1 MASTKRTTSSRR
13 PAASPTRRSADG
25 AAGHPAPES
34 GGRAYGGVPADERVA
49 ARRRRLLDAGL
60 ELFGTTGY
68 HATTVR
74 ALCAEAGLTAR
85 YFYESFPSTEAL
97 LIAVYRHWTDHLH
110 DRLATAIAEAA
121 PTDPTDRGADE
132 AVVRHALDAV
142 FASIEDPRVLR
153 VCWLEVLGVSP
164 AVDETYITG
173 IGRFDDLVAGVLAA
187 RAPHVD
193 PDRLHLLAVAL
204 VGAVIQTA
212 VRWLLDGQH
221 QPREVLVDVTTRLF
235 LGAADRLDAP

>member
-1 MASTKRTTSSRR
+1 MASTKRTTTPR
-13 PAASPTRRSADG
+13 PTGRPPTEAASRPTAD
-25 AAGHPAPES
+25 ATP
-34 GGRAYGGVPADERVA
+34 GRAYGGVPADERVA
-49 ARRRRLLDAGL
+49 ARRQRLLDAGL

-68 HATTVR
+68 HGTTVR

-221 QPREVLVDVTTRLF
+221 QPREVLVDVTTLLF

>member
-1 MASTKRTTSSRR
+1 MASTKRTTTPRPTGRPPTEAASRR
-13 PAASPTRRSADG
+13 TAD
-25 AAGHPAPES
+25 ATP
-34 GGRAYGGVPADERVA
+34 GRAYGGVPADERVA
-49 ARRRRLLDAGL
+49 ARRQRLLDAGL

-68 HATTVR
+68 HGTTVR

-110 DRLATAIAEAA
+110 DRLATAIAESA

-221 QPREVLVDVTTRLF
+221 QPREVLVDVTTLLF